1 MKANENK
8 EAILKARA
16 EQLSH
21 LDNSLS
27 SSKSKS
33 IEVVEF
39 NISSETYAL
48 ESIYIREV
56 QPIKEFTPLPC
67 APAYIVGLISV
78 RRKVLSLIDLS
89 HFFDLP
95 KSSEIIGKKVIILEQ
110 GDMEFGILT
119 DGMAKISLIPLS
131 EIQPALPTLTAIRQE
146 FLKGITHDGRII
158 LDAQKLFN
166 NKLLIVNEAP

>member
-1 MKANENK
+1 MSSNENRD
-8 EAILKARA
+8 AILKARA
-16 EQLSH
+16 KQLS
-21 LDNSLS
+21 LIEQAP
-27 SSKSKS
+27 SSKSKA

-56 QPIKEFTPLPC
+56 HPIRDYTPLPC
-67 APAYIVGLISV
+67 APAFIVGLISV
-78 RRKVLSLIDLS
+78 RRKVLSLIDLC

-95 KSSEIIGKKVIILEQ
+95 QTSEIIGKNVIVLEQ

-119 DGMAKISLIPLS
+119 DGMTKISLIPLC
-131 EIQPALPTLTAIRQE
+131 EIQPPLPTLTAIRQE

-158 LDAQKLFN
+158 LDAQKLFD
-166 NKLLIVNEAP
+166 NKQLIVNEVP